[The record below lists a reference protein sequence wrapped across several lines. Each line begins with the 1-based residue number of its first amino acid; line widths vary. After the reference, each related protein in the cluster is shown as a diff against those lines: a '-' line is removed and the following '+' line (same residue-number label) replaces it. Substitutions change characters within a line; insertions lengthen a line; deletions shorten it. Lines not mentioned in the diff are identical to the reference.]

1 MSEVGENMKES
12 DRMEYLSDGSLIQQG
27 PYNHRIY
34 LMKIGDGV
42 QKGLPLELI
51 KRAGQLGYSKIF
63 AKVPEAKKSDFTAAG
78 YQLEAAVPG
87 FYNGDE
93 GGLFLAYYLNEER
106 SNEGDRELYEHNL
119 QLALERA
126 SLESSPLDDSIYQLR
141 PCTESDLDE
150 MARLYG
156 RVFPSYPF
164 PIYDPAYL
172 AETMESHVD
181 YFCIEREGKLLALSS
196 AEMDLENGN
205 VEMTDF
211 ATLQVGRGNGLA
223 LHLLKRM
230 EVAMRDKGLKTA
242 YTIARAASA
251 GMNITFAK
259 GGYTF
264 GGRLKN
270 NTNISGRIESMNI
283 WYKSL

>member
-1 MSEVGENMKES
+1 MSEES
-12 DRMEYLSDGSLIQQG
+12 DKMEYLKGGSLIQHG

-34 LMKIGDGV
+34 LMKIGAGE
-42 QKGLPLELI
+42 QEGLALDLI
-51 KRAGQLGYSKIF
+51 SRARELGYSKIF
-63 AKVPEAKKSDFTAAG
+63 AKVPEVRKAQFTGAG
-78 YQLEAAVPG
+78 FLEEAAVPG
-87 FYNGDE
+87 FYKGE
-93 GGLFLAYYLNEER
+93 ERGLFLGYYLSEER
-106 SNEGDRELYEHNL
+106 SVEGDKELYEKNL
-119 QLALERA
+119 QLAQERA
-126 SLESSPLDDSIYQLR
+126 NVVSGALDESSYRLR
-141 PCTESDLDE
+141 PCSENDLEE

-181 YFCIEREGKLLALSS
+181 YFCIERAGRIVALSS
-196 AEMDLENGN
+196 AEMDLEKRN

-211 ATLQVGRGNGLA
+211 ATLPAERGNSLA
-223 LHLLKRM
+223 LYLLKRM
-230 EVAMRDKGLKTA
+230 ERAMRVKGFKTA
-242 YTIARAASA
+242 YTIARAASP

-283 WYKSL
+283 WYKGL

>member
-1 MSEVGENMKES
+1 MTEVSENMMES
-12 DRMEYLSDGSLIQQG
+12 DKMEYLKDGSLIQHG

-34 LMKIGDGV
+34 LMKIGSGE
-42 QKGLPLELI
+42 QMGLPLELI
-51 KRAGQLGYSKIF
+51 ERARELGYSKIF
-63 AKVPEAKKSDFTAAG
+63 AKVPEGRKDEFTSAG
-78 YQLEAAVPG
+78 YLEEAAVPG
-87 FYNGDE
+87 FFNGE
-93 GGLFLAYYLNEER
+93 VGGLFLGYYLGEER
-106 SNEGDRELYEHNL
+106 AVEGDRELYEQNL

-126 SLESSPLDDSIYQLR
+126 SGESRPLDDSNYKLR
-141 PCTESDLDE
+141 PCTESDLEE
-150 MARLYG
+150 MAGLYG

-172 AETMESHVD
+172 AKTMESHVD
-181 YFCIEREGKLLALSS
+181 YFCIESAGKMLALSS
-196 AEMDLENGN
+196 AEMDLEKGN

-211 ATLQVGRGNGLA
+211 ATLPAGRGNGFA

-230 EVAMRDKGLKTA
+230 EEAMRKKGLKTA

>member
-1 MSEVGENMKES
+1 MSDES
-12 DRMEYLSDGSLIQQG
+12 DKMEYLKDGSLIQHG

-34 LMKIGDGV
+34 LMKVGDGER
-42 QKGLPLELI
+42 KGLALELI
-51 KRAGQLGYSKIF
+51 RRAQDLGYSKIF
-63 AKVPEAKKSDFTAAG
+63 AKVPDSRKDEFTGAG
-78 YQLEAAVPG
+78 FLQEAAVPG
-87 FYNGDE
+87 FYKGVD
-93 GGLFLAYYLNEER
+93 GGAFLGYYLSEDR
-106 SNEGDRELYEHNL
+106 SIEGDRELYEQNL
-119 QLALERA
+119 QLALDRA
-126 SLESSPLDDSIYQLR
+126 GIDKEGLDESTFKMR

-150 MARLYG
+150 MAQLYG

-181 YFCIEREGKLLALSS
+181 YFCIERDGKMLALSS
-196 AEMDLENGN
+196 AEMDPEKGN

-211 ATLQVGRGNGLA
+211 ATLPAGRGNGLA

-230 EVAMRDKGLKTA
+230 EEAMREKGFKTA

-251 GMNITFAK
+251 GMNITFSRA
-259 GGYTF
+259 GYSY

-283 WYKSL
+283 WYKAL